1 MLIDYKTYRGLY
13 TEAKECD
20 DIEQYVAER
29 DWTGTEES
37 DRILRE
43 VYAISRQGIKK
54 LLAIYGG
61 TQAAFAQEFLTP
73 KRTVEDW
80 AAGISTPP
88 ERTILTI
95 GYAVINRKSV

>member
-1 MLIDYKTYRGLY
+1 MLIDYKMYRSLY
-13 TEAKECD
+13 TEAKEYD

-54 LLAIYGG
+54 LLAVSSC
-61 TQAAFAQEFLTP
+61 TQAEFAKLYQIP
-73 KRTVEDW
+73 KRKIYNW
-80 AAGISTPP
+80 SMGARTPS
-88 ERTILTI
+88 EWVVVAL